1 MLGTKLVKSFCSLHL
16 EASNSSKDLT
26 YRFLSGITIMQ
37 KCFYIVEKTQL
48 TSTPPNKS
56 NVYVFGKADS

>member
-1 MLGTKLVKSFCSLHL
+1 
-16 EASNSSKDLT
+16 
-26 YRFLSGITIMQ
+26 MQ

-56 NVYVFGKADS
+56 NVYVFGKADSWAAFLSSVTNAMASIERSGEISCMQ